1 MTELDDYIQKAVNE
15 EYEQAIKRYQKK
27 IEYKISQ
34 GNRKRKINRKR
45 RKMERYNRKKGR
57 QQC

>member
-1 MTELDDYIQKAVNE
+1 MTEVDDYIQKAVNE
-15 EYEQAIKRYQKK
+15 GYEQAIKRYQKK
-27 IEYKISQ
+27 IEYKIAQ

-45 RKMERYNRKKGR
+45 RKTERYNRKKGR

>member
-1 MTELDDYIQKAVNE
+1 MSELDDYIQKAVNE
-15 EYEQAIKRYQKK
+15 GYEQSIKRYQKK
-27 IEYKISQ
+27 IEYKIAQ